1 MILSQEGLLMKSA
14 VLLISLLFGCVTQAA
29 AADAPI
35 WRYSRHSDQPAF
47 LPSERAQ
54 SIRAS
59 GACWSECGSYT
70 TWNLVACLEHDA
82 QGRCLKRTDWGDR
95 MCQRACRTSGGP
107 WVPDI
112 FDF

>member
-1 MILSQEGLLMKSA
+1 MKSI
-14 VLLISLLFGCVTQAA
+14 VLLIALLLGGISSASAGDGQ
-29 AADAPI
+29 I
-35 WRYSRHSDQPAF
+35 WRYNRHSTEPAF
-47 LPSERAQ
+47 PPSERAQ

-82 QGRCLKRTDWGDR
+82 QGHCLKRADGGDR

>member
-1 MILSQEGLLMKSA
+1 MKSV
-14 VLLISLLFGCVTQAA
+14 VLVLILVFAGISQAA
-29 AADAPI
+29 AGDGQI
-35 WRYSRHSDQPAF
+35 WRYNRRSAEPAF
-47 LPSERAQ
+47 QPSEHAQ

-82 QGRCLKRTDWGDR
+82 QGHCLKRTDWGDR

-107 WVPDI
+107 WLPDI